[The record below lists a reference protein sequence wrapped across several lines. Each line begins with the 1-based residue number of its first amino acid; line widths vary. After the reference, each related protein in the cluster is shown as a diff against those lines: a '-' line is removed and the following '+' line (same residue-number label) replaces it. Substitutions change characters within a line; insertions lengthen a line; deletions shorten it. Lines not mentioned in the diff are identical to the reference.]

1 MVFEWIDYLIKAV
14 EKRMSKTDTMRY
26 LPAVDDAAIDEVLA
40 EWRSRYPRL
49 GICALLSEA
58 DKGGVAVLQSVCAR
72 HGVPLAG
79 GIFPALLDKG
89 EFHSTGVCLL
99 ALEQMP
105 YTALYENLPADAEG
119 VERVVGE
126 IAAGIRANIG
136 DTPDVTLFMLFDAM
150 VPNIGTLL
158 DSLYL
163 QLANRVHY
171 AGANVGS
178 ETFQP
183 MPCLFDGERVIERGV
198 LVMLLKP
205 HGGAILEHGYRAPEH
220 TVYATSTE
228 GNRIAQIDWRPAFE
242 VYQELVRAQYGV
254 EITPENFYQHGVHF
268 PFGIVRANHHV
279 LVRIPVML
287 GEDGS
292 LFCVGEVPPN
302 SVLTLLERPS
312 VDTNH
317 TLQTLVEGLRAL
329 NGEIS
334 DAEMLLFYCAGR
346 RLHLG
351 NDAAT
356 VELRDLQ
363 HRLGGGQVTGAVS
376 LGEIGGSTTWG
387 YPLFHNATLVA
398 SLWHRA

>member
-1 MVFEWIDYLIKAV
+1 
-14 EKRMSKTDTMRY
+14 MSKVGTMRY
-26 LPAVDDAAIDEVLA
+26 LPAVDDAAIDKVLT
-40 EWRSRYPRL
+40 EWRSRYPQL

-58 DKGGVAVLQSVCAR
+58 EKGGVAVLQAACAR
-72 HGVPLAG
+72 HGIPLAG
-79 GIFPALLDKG
+79 GIFPALLDNG
-89 EFHSTGVCLL
+89 EFHGTGVCLL
-99 ALEQMP
+99 AFEQMP
-105 YTALYENLPADAEG
+105 YTALYENLPADAAG
-119 VERVVGE
+119 VERAVTG
-126 IAAGIRANIG
+126 IAAGIRAQID
-136 DTPDVTLFMLFDAM
+136 DTPDVTLFMMFDAM
-150 VPNIGTLL
+150 VPNISSLL

-171 AGANVGS
+171 AGANAGS

-183 MPCLFDGERVIERGV
+183 MPCLFDGKRIIQHGV

-205 HGGAILEHGYRAPEH
+205 HKGAILEHGYSAPAH

-242 VYQELVRAQYGV
+242 VYQELVREQYGV
-254 EITPENFYQHGVHF
+254 EITAENFYQHGVHF

-317 TLQTLVEGLRAL
+317 TLQTLVDGLLAL
-329 NGEIS
+329 NGDLS
-334 DAEMLLFYCAGR
+334 DAELLLFYCAGR

-356 VELRDLQ
+356 GELLELR
-363 HRLGGGQVTGAVS
+363 HRLGERQIAGAVS